1 MHPYLKIFGTQVPV
15 YGLCMA
21 TAMLLAVLLSW
32 LRTRRMREN
41 DDKLL
46 TIALFAVVC
55 GIIGAKL
62 LFFAVTYT
70 PAEFFE
76 LIRENGISYLM
87 QGGLVFYGGLIG
99 GIIGAFIGSLCVREK
114 LYHYSDPVVPTLPLA
129 HAIGRLGCF
138 FAGCCYGK
146 VTDSWL
152 GMEFPVGATGLEP
165 GVKVIPTQLIESGFN
180 LLVFVFLIIFT
191 LRRRKGYTTLFVYMI
206 VYGVERFLLEFLRGD
221 EIRGF
226 FGLLSTSQWI
236 SLALIAIGII
246 GLILERRR
254 PAGDLSSAVEQGR

>member
-1 MHPYLKIFGTQVPV
+1 MHPYLEIFGTQIPV

-21 TAMLLAVLLSW
+21 VAMLLAVLLSW
-32 LRTRRMREN
+32 IRTKKRGEN

-46 TIALFAVVC
+46 TIALFAVIG
-55 GIIGAKL
+55 GILGAKL
-62 LFFAVTYT
+62 LYFAVTYT

-76 LIRENGISYLM
+76 RLHANGIGYLM

-99 GIIGAFIGSLCVREK
+99 GLIGAFICSLIVREK

-152 GMEFPVGATGLEP
+152 GMEFPTTATGLEP

-180 LLVFVFLIIFT
+180 LLVFVFLIVFT
-191 LRRRKGYTTLFVYMI
+191 LKRRKGYTTLFVYLI

-226 FGLLSTSQWI
+226 LGLLSTSQWI
-236 SLALIAIGII
+236 SLALIAIGVI
-246 GLILERRR
+246 GLIAERGRARR
-254 PAGDLSSAVEQGR
+254 GLSDAVE